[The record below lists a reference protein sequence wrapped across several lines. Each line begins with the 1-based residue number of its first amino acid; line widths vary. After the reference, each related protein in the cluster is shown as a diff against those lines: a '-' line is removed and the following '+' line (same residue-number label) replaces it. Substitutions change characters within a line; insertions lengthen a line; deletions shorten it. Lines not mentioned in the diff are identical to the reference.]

1 MPHDRKTDLPQL
13 PIASFDKNFIETLKG
28 NIPHGSLVMGPP
40 PTSTQRIRIL
50 RVYLVSRQEHGQK
63 KFSVFRSWEEVE
75 SEFDGAELGDSITVT
90 LQSMTQEQLD
100 ALPDFEGW

>member
-1 MPHDRKTDLPQL
+1 MPHNRKTDLPQL

-40 PTSTQRIRIL
+40 PTASQRVRIL
-50 RVYLVSRQEHGQK
+50 RVYEVTRADHGKQSCI
-63 KFSVFRSWEEVE
+63 FHSWEEVE
-75 SEFDGAELGDSITVT
+75 SEFDGAELGESIVVT
-90 LQSMTQEQLD
+90 MKNMTQEELD